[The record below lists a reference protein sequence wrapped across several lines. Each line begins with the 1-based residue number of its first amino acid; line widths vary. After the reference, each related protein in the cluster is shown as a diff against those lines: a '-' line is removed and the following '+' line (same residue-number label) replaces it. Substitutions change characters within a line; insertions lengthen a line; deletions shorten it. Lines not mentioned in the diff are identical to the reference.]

1 MGTSIGYDF
10 VIEVKVEVYFVGKE
24 CSYFF
29 SGDIFLSGTEN
40 HPLSKPMVYH
50 HQKGIRAS
58 GRGEVS
64 DKVTRDLLEGVR
76 HRGASGGERG
86 NSGVCVGLVLLTGC
100 IIFDILANVGG
111 QAGPPDFSH
120 NELASFQVSG
130 VASGFIIMATLKDG
144 VAKGF
149 VIGNIHRCDLGR

>member
-64 DKVTRDLLEGVR
+64 DKVTRDCWKGCDTEEQVGV
-76 HRGASGGERG
+76 SGGTVG
-86 NSGVCVGLVLLTGC
+86 CVLVLFC
-100 IIFDILANVGG
+100 
-111 QAGPPDFSH
+111 
-120 NELASFQVSG
+120 
-130 VASGFIIMATLKDG
+130 
-144 VAKGF
+144 
-149 VIGNIHRCDLGR
+149 